1 MRIIFERTG
10 GFMGRKVSL
19 DVHLKDLPTPQ
30 AESLQQLIDQSDFL
44 ELKDSVP
51 DSDSARDGFQYR
63 ITVEAEIIH
72 HSVETTEFTMP
83 AKLRPLIDE
92 LTRLARTMRSSGQ

>member
-19 DVHLKDLPTPQ
+19 DVQMRDLP
-30 AESLQQLIDQSDFL
+30 AEKAEALQKLIDESDFL
-44 ELKDSVP
+44 QLTDSVP

-63 ITVEAEIIH
+63 ISVEAQIIQH
-72 HSVETTEFTMP
+72 TIETTEFTMP
-83 AKLRPLIDE
+83 TKLRPLIDE
-92 LTRLARTMRSSGQ
+92 LTTLARTMRTSEQ